1 MFSMLE
7 YLVPSKVT
15 KTEVIGLFLRS
26 TLTRLNYVIL
36 SSFYIRF
43 ISLLITLTKDYITK
57 SL

>member
-1 MFSMLE
+1 MFSILE

-36 SSFYIRF
+36 SLFYIRF
-43 ISLLITLTKDYITK
+43 ISSLITLTKD
-57 SL
+57 